1 MQETQSSSYV
11 PRAYQAE
18 AIKLCISQA
27 CAGLLMAPGLGK
39 TSVIY
44 SVVSILL
51 SKKMIKRT
59 LVICPLRPAYRVWPH
74 QKDRFEQFK
83 HLRVSLLHGKDKEK
97 RLHED
102 SDICVINPEGLAWL
116 FGAKK
121 VGNKMVLDPGR
132 VQWIKSMFDVLVV
145 DESTKFKDA
154 QSNRFKLL
162 KAFVPH
168 FKRRYILT
176 GTPTPNGLLDLFGQ
190 VYILDEGAALGR
202 FITHYRTAFFYPHG
216 FGGYEWLPQ
225 ADAENRIFEKIAPL
239 VYRVSAKGNL
249 DLPALLVDDI
259 FVDLPPAARVIYD
272 RMDSSMMAEVAAGNV
287 VAANAAVAS
296 SKCRQ
301 VANGN
306 IFDEHGD
313 AHFVHAAKLDALAD
327 LLEQLQGEPCL
338 ITYEFVPDAAA
349 IMQGLKIP
357 SISTGNAKND
367 DMMIQRFSRG
377 ELPAVVGQP
386 QSIALGIDG
395 LQDNCCHIAMYGL
408 TWRLQDYLQV
418 IDRVRRSGSKAKA
431 VIVHRILARD
441 TVDERVL
448 QVLARKDAKQE
459 DFMALL
465 ERSRQ

>member
-1 MQETQSSSYV
+1 MQTTQLSSYV
-11 PRAYQAE
+11 PRPYQVE
-18 AIKLCISQA
+18 AIKKCISQA

-51 SKKMIKRT
+51 SKKLIKRT

-83 HLRVSLLHGKDKEK
+83 HLRVELLHGKGKEHA
-97 RLHED
+97 LHRD

-132 VQWIKSMFDVLVV
+132 VQWIKDHFDMLVV
-145 DESTKFKDA
+145 DESTKFKDGN
-154 QSNRFKLL
+154 SNRFKLL
-162 KAFVPH
+162 KQVLSYFR
-168 FKRRYILT
+168 RRYILT

-216 FGGYEWLPQ
+216 FGGYEWRPQ
-225 ADAENRIFEKIAPL
+225 ADAENRIHEKIAPL
-239 VYRVSAKGNL
+239 VYRVSSLGNL
-249 DLPALLVDDI
+249 ELPELIFDDI
-259 FVDLPPAARVIYD
+259 FVDMPPEAWTVYK
-272 RMDSSMMAEVAAGNV
+272 RMEDAMMAEIASGQV

-306 IFDEHGD
+306 IFDENGD
-313 AHFVHAAKLDALAD
+313 AHFVHAAKLEALQD

-338 ITYEFVPDAAA
+338 ITYEFKPDATA
-349 IMQGLKIP
+349 ITQGLKIP
-357 SISTGNAKND
+357 SISTGNPKVD
-367 DMMIQRFSRG
+367 DTMIQRFSRG
-377 ELPAVVGQP
+377 ELPAVIGQP

-418 IDRVRRSGSKAKA
+418 IDRVRRQGSKAKT
-431 VIVHRILARD
+431 VIVHRILARG

-448 QVLARKDAKQE
+448 KVLENKEAKQE

-465 ERSRQ
+465 EGRA